1 METIATEV
9 VEKGEKKDARGR
21 RMIALEEREAL
32 IEAYERSG
40 LTQKAFAQREGI
52 KFCTFAGWLSRRKAR
67 PVFAEVN
74 LPRLGGSFVEV
85 ALPDGLTVR
94 GSEVEQVALLVGKL
108 RRC

>member
-9 VEKGEKKDARGR
+9 VDKGEKKDACGR
-21 RMIALEEREAL
+21 RIVRLEEREAL
-32 IEAYERSG
+32 IGAYERSG
-40 LTQKAFAQREGI
+40 LTQKAFARREGI
-52 KFCTFAGWLSRRKAR
+52 KFCTFTAWLARRRRK

-74 LPRLGGSFVEV
+74 LPRLGTSFLEV
-85 ALPDGLTVR
+85 ALPEGLTVR